1 MVVGVCSDIEVF
13 NAKGPTVF
21 NSEERAY
28 MIKECKWVNEVVID
42 APYTPTVDLLD
53 SYNCQFYA
61 HGDDIAID
69 ANGNDACH
77 FLKEAGRYREFK

>member
-53 SYNCQFYA
+53 SYNC
-61 HGDDIAID
+61 
-69 ANGNDACH
+69 
-77 FLKEAGRYREFK
+77 